1 MPLNMD
7 WMRQNQVNILK
18 YLPEFLAKDK
28 DFKAVADTC
37 SEEHDLIRLELQDIF
52 QQFFVTT
59 ATWGLS
65 YWEAILDVTPD
76 ATDGYTKRRRRILL
90 RLQSSQTSTVAYM
103 ITLAKR
109 YFASNA
115 NVEIKE
121 DNANYAFRIIADA
134 VSFDITG
141 LIEAINTYK
150 PAHLA
155 LIIVHSLTGTGSF
168 YLGAYMQ
175 TYKCITIN
183 PAVTFTFDTNNTE
196 IYAAGVIQTAGTIEI

>member
-1 MPLNMD
+1 MD

-65 YWEAILDVTPD
+65 YWEDILDITPD
-76 ATDGYTKRRRRILL
+76 ATDGYIKRRRRILL

-141 LIEAINTYK
+141 SGDTDKIKAAVNEYFKANGFGISYVSIARIGKTLLDSGITDYDNLLINNQADNI
-150 PAHLA
+150 A
-155 LIIVHSLTGTGSF
+155 LSVDQLPTCGT
-168 YLGAYMQ
+168 
-175 TYKCITIN
+175 
-183 PAVTFTFDTNNTE
+183 VTLNVT
-196 IYAAGVIQTAGTIEI
+196 